1 MVAPAVASS
10 ASADAEA
17 ARLEMARALVAALE
31 TQERE
36 RGLVLV
42 PTASDLARAAHE
54 KLQYDFPRRLPRR
67 ARRPRGGDAR
77 GPARVP
83 DHGAA
88 RRRRRRGR
96 VRASRSDAAPTATS
110 VAAAA
115 RARDDRDDDDA
126 NAGEARDARRRAF
139 QRLCATVLVHV
150 PLRAIRSSDADAD
163 AAFARYHPR
172 LEASHARTSD
182 DDAAADSRTRESPEG
197 RRRRRNPRRR
207 FRFRLG
213 AALGAGR
220 VAGRVAPGA
229 DPIGRRPPRV
239 GVARPRRARRRQA
252 RRALRRAKS
261 ACFPDDAPR
270 RRRRVG
276 RLVRRPP
283 RGARGVRPTE
293 PTRHARGPR
302 RAPARSVGARGPPP
316 GTLGREREREHPPSS
331 FFRRARL
338 RLGAR
343 AAARILVE
351 VRGPERV
358 RRGGGPGPRP
368 RRARAHLRAARRRG
382 ARRCAGGRVDFDG
395 GGAREEDPRDAATRD
410 VWRVVDAA
418 LAPVAAR
425 LERLVAEHRSRRDSN
440 DRGEKQT
447 IITATDDDALAL
459 DKWWL
464 AVERCSIAAA
474 FYAALAPGNADVGA
488 ALSAGG
494 ALRALASLFAS
505 PGVASSPRAEAL
517 RRAVA
522 LVAAS
527 APDAAAFLGAV
538 PGVRAAVFAP
548 DASPRFRAG
557 GALASHAA
565 IMALTMRPTAT
576 TATKKKGSVD
586 EEEEEDAEAAC
597 AKLLAPML
605 VGEEESVGDGEGCV
619 VEGSEVSG
627 AGAPGAGLPPR
638 PRLARG
644 SAASGLAAAS
654 AAGLLRGAQI
664 AASRARA
671 APLWRAGGPV
681 DATLRAAAAA
691 HAETVAAGARARGRT
706 AAARADAAER
716 KATASDE
723 EEEEEEAMYI
733 RGDAARSG
741 SVISGSSAVVGA
753 DVAAVVAAAK
763 EADADGGGA
772 EAAARE
778 AAGLGGTCAG
788 RARGGE
794 GRRGA
799 EKARE
804 AAAAA
809 LRAIKEIVGAAEGG
823 GGRGSAIEENG
834 ERGGMDE

>member
-54 KLQYDFPRRLPRR
+54 KLQYDFPVVSPDELDALAEAMRADPR
-67 ARRPRGGDAR
+67 AFPITA
-77 GPARVP
+77 PLVAAAVE
-83 DHGAA
+83 GACA
-88 RRRRRRGR
+88 P
-96 VRASRSDAAPTATS
+96 SRSDVAPTATS

-115 RARDDRDDDDA
+115 RARDDRDDRDDDDA

-139 QRLCATVLVHV
+139 RRLCATVLVHV

-172 LEASHARTSD
+172 LEASHAPTSD
-182 DDAAADSRTRESPEG
+182 DDAAAEDADEGEPPKDADADGILDADSDSDWEPLERGASRGASHQEPTTRSGEDHP
-197 RRRRRNPRRR
+197 
-207 FRFRLG
+207 
-213 AALGAGR
+213 ALASLD
-220 VAGRVAPGA
+220 PGA
-229 DPIGRRPPRV
+229 RV
-239 GVARPRRARRRQA
+239 DVKLVDV
-252 RRALRRAKS
+252 LRRAKS
-261 ACFPDDAPR
+261 ACFPDAASAASAAASASDASFVDLLEALAASDRPNRRAVREVPVALLRDRWARAGLPPGPSAANANASTLPRRFFAALGFGSAPAPPLASSSRSADPSAFGGEEDQDLALGALAHICARHGGAALGDAP
-270 RRRRVG
+270 
-276 RLVRRPP
+276 
-283 RGARGVRPTE
+283 
-293 PTRHARGPR
+293 
-302 RAPARSVGARGPPP
+302 
-316 GTLGREREREHPPSS
+316 
-331 FFRRARL
+331 
-338 RLGAR
+338 
-343 AAARILVE
+343 
-351 VRGPERV
+351 
-358 RRGGGPGPRP
+358 
-368 RRARAHLRAARRRG
+368 
-382 ARRCAGGRVDFDG
+382 GGRVDFDG
-395 GGAREEDPRDAATRD
+395 GGAKRRDPRDAATRD

-447 IITATDDDALAL
+447 VIPATDDDAL

-474 FYAALAPGNADVGA
+474 FYATLAPGNADVGA
-488 ALSAGG
+488 ALAGGG

-548 DASPRFRAG
+548 EASPRFRAG
-557 GALASHAA
+557 GALAAHAA
-565 IMALTMRPTAT
+565 IMAMAMRPTATTATKTT

-586 EEEEEDAEAAC
+586 EEEEDAEAAC

-605 VGEEESVGDGEGCV
+605 VGEEDSDGDGEGGV

-627 AGAPGAGLPPR
+627 AGAPGDAFPPR

-723 EEEEEEAMYI
+723 EDDEEAMYI
-733 RGDAARSG
+733 RGNARSG
-741 SVISGSSAVVGA
+741 SVISGSPAVVGA

-763 EADADGGGA
+763 EADAGGGGA

-778 AAGLGGTCAG
+778 AAGLGGGVRGEGAG
-788 RARGGE
+788 GARGAAE
-794 GRRGA
+794 AEA

-823 GGRGSAIEENG
+823 GGTRKC
-834 ERGGMDE
+834 D

>member
-54 KLQYDFPRRLPRR
+54 KLQYDFPVVSPDELDALAEAMRADPR
-67 ARRPRGGDAR
+67 AFPITTPLVA
-77 GPARVP
+77 AAVE
-83 DHGAA
+83 GACA
-88 RRRRRRGR
+88 P
-96 VRASRSDAAPTATS
+96 SRSDAASTATS

-139 QRLCATVLVHV
+139 RRLCATVLVHV
-150 PLRAIRSSDADAD
+150 PLRAIRSSDADA
-163 AAFARYHPR
+163 AFARYHPR
-172 LEASHARTSD
+172 LEASHAPTSD
-182 DDAAADSRTRESPEG
+182 DDAAADYADEGEPPKDADADGILDADSDSDWEPLEQGASRGASHQEPTTRSGEDHP
-197 RRRRRNPRRR
+197 
-207 FRFRLG
+207 
-213 AALGAGR
+213 ALASLD
-220 VAGRVAPGA
+220 PGA
-229 DPIGRRPPRV
+229 RV
-239 GVARPRRARRRQA
+239 DVKLVDV
-252 RRALRRAKS
+252 LRRAKS
-261 ACFPDDAPR
+261 ACFPDDADAAAAAASDASFIDLLEALAASDRPNRRALREVPVALLRDRWARAGLPPGPSAANANANASTLPR
-270 RRRRVG
+270 RFFAALG
-276 RLVRRPP
+276 F
-283 RGARGVRPTE
+283 GS
-293 PTRHARGPR
+293 
-302 RAPARSVGARGPPP
+302 APAPPLASSSRSAD
-316 GTLGREREREHPPSS
+316 PSA
-331 FFRRARL
+331 FGGEEDQDLA
-338 RLGAR
+338 LGALAHICAR
-343 AAARILVE
+343 HGGAALGDA
-351 VRGPERV
+351 P
-358 RRGGGPGPRP
+358 
-368 RRARAHLRAARRRG
+368 
-382 ARRCAGGRVDFDG
+382 GGRVDVDG
-395 GGAREEDPRDAATRD
+395 GGAKRRDPRDAATRD

-425 LERLVAEHRSRRDSN
+425 LERLVAEHRSRRESN

-447 IITATDDDALAL
+447 IITATDDDAL

-488 ALSAGG
+488 ALAGGG

-505 PGVASSPRAEAL
+505 PGVAPSPRAEAL

-557 GALASHAA
+557 GALAAHAA
-565 IMALTMRPTAT
+565 ILAMAMRPTAT
-576 TATKKKGSVD
+576 TATKRKGSVD
-586 EEEEEDAEAAC
+586 DEEEDAEAAC

-605 VGEEESVGDGEGCV
+605 VGEEASNGGGEGGAD
-619 VEGSEVSG
+619 EGSEVSG
-627 AGAPGAGLPPR
+627 AGAPGGAFPSR

-654 AAGLLRGAQI
+654 ASGLLRGAQI

-716 KATASDE
+716 KATASDD

-733 RGDAARSG
+733 RGDARSG

-763 EADADGGGA
+763 EADAGGGGA

-778 AAGLGGTCAG
+778 AAGLGGDVRGEGAG
-788 RARGGE
+788 GARGAAE
-794 GRRGA
+794 AEA

-823 GGRGSAIEENG
+823 GGTRKC
-834 ERGGMDE
+834 D

>member
-54 KLQYDFPRRLPRR
+54 KLQYDFPVVSPDELDALAEAMRADPR
-67 ARRPRGGDAR
+67 AFPITA
-77 GPARVP
+77 PLVAAAVE
-83 DHGAA
+83 GACA
-88 RRRRRRGR
+88 P
-96 VRASRSDAAPTATS
+96 SRSDAAPTATS

-182 DDAAADSRTRESPEG
+182 DDAAADYADEGEPPKDADADGILDADSDSDWEPLWEQGASRGASHQEPTRSGEDHP
-197 RRRRRNPRRR
+197 
-207 FRFRLG
+207 
-213 AALGAGR
+213 ALASLD
-220 VAGRVAPGA
+220 PGA
-229 DPIGRRPPRV
+229 RV
-239 GVARPRRARRRQA
+239 DVKLVDV
-252 RRALRRAKS
+252 LRRAKS
-261 ACFPDDAPR
+261 ACFPDDAPAAAAAASDASFVDLLEALAASDRPNR
-270 RRRRVG
+270 RAMREVPVALLRDRWARAG
-276 RLVRRPP
+276 LPP
-283 RGARGVRPTE
+283 GPSAANANASTL
-293 PTRHARGPR
+293 PR
-302 RAPARSVGARGPPP
+302 RFFAALGFGSAPAPPLASSSRSAD
-316 GTLGREREREHPPSS
+316 PSA
-331 FFRRARL
+331 FGGEEDQDLA
-338 RLGAR
+338 LGALAHICAR
-343 AAARILVE
+343 HGGAALGDA
-351 VRGPERV
+351 P
-358 RRGGGPGPRP
+358 
-368 RRARAHLRAARRRG
+368 
-382 ARRCAGGRVDFDG
+382 GGRVDFDG
-395 GGAREEDPRDAATRD
+395 GGAKRRDPRDAATRD

-505 PGVASSPRAEAL
+505 PGVASAPRAAGL

-522 LVAAS
+522 RVAAS

-557 GALASHAA
+557 GALAAHAA

-586 EEEEEDAEAAC
+586 EEEEDAEAAC

-671 APLWRAGGPV
+671 APLWRAGERSTRPS
-681 DATLRAAAAA
+681 APPPPRTRRPAAPR
-691 HAETVAAGARARGRT
+691 ARARGGDRRRESRRRRGRRR
-706 AAARADAAER
+706 RATR
-716 KATASDE
+716 RG
-723 EEEEEEAMYI
+723 EEEAMYI
-733 RGDAARSG
+733 HGDAARSG
-741 SVISGSSAVVGA
+741 W
-753 DVAAVVAAAK
+753 
-763 EADADGGGA
+763 
-772 EAAARE
+772 
-778 AAGLGGTCAG
+778 
-788 RARGGE
+788 
-794 GRRGA
+794 
-799 EKARE
+799 
-804 AAAAA
+804 
-809 LRAIKEIVGAAEGG
+809 
-823 GGRGSAIEENG
+823 
-834 ERGGMDE
+834 